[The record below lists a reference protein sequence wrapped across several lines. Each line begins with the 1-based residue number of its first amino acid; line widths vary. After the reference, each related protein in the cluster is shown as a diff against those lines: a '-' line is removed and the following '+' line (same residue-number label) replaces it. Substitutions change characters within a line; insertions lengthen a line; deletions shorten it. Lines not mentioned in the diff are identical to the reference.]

1 MTIIWILLVL
11 LIVLIILSIRIVH
24 QQKIG
29 IVETMG
35 KFTTT
40 VTPGLNLIVPIF
52 QWVVAYVDLR
62 IVEIKSEVE
71 VKTSDNMFVSMPVA
85 LMIRVVESRA
95 AQAYYK
101 LANPERQV
109 QTWAMNSLRATAAMM
124 TLAQLYEDRQAIESK
139 IQQELMHRMHDFGY
153 EIVGVL
159 VDQPSVSLDVQ
170 NSFNRVV
177 ASRREKEAAEQEAEA
192 KRILILGE
200 AKAEAQAQVLRA
212 QGFAEARKILAESQ
226 VSAIT
231 DAKANG
237 VAEKDLLDLLIETN
251 RLDTIREAAKS
262 GRLVIMDVS
271 SHSNAPVLSIPTEET
286 AQRATSPRTWP

>member
-1 MTIIWILLVL
+1 
-11 LIVLIILSIRIVH
+11 
-24 QQKIG
+24 
-29 IVETMG
+29 MG

-159 VDQPSVSLDVQ
+159 LINPVSVWMC
-170 NSFNRVV
+170 R
-177 ASRREKEAAEQEAEA
+177 
-192 KRILILGE
+192 
-200 AKAEAQAQVLRA
+200 
-212 QGFAEARKILAESQ
+212 
-226 VSAIT
+226 
-231 DAKANG
+231 
-237 VAEKDLLDLLIETN
+237 
-251 RLDTIREAAKS
+251 
-262 GRLVIMDVS
+262 
-271 SHSNAPVLSIPTEET
+271 T
-286 AQRATSPRTWP
+286 ALTAWSPRGAKKRPLSKRPRPSAF